1 MNLSGILK
9 SFILVTL
16 LTGNFDSLAQL
27 YSEAGISVP
36 DSNLKNLAGT
46 GLTLGLNCEYRLS
59 DKFKARVSSA
69 FVYFSTKHYG
79 ALGIPKG
86 RPLTLDYKTSML
98 PVQLGIKF
106 FPFSKFLGGKLFISG
121 RLGIQAIFFESNSI
135 GYLESVLYQSKEL
148 DFSYVPSIGFDFKN
162 VCFEYEQQFI
172 ASRGDEFLKSVTYT
186 SFKLSVKIFR
196 IGSQTP

>member
-1 MNLSGILK
+1 MNLSGVLK
-9 SFILVTL
+9 TFILVTL

-27 YSEAGISVP
+27 YAEAGISVP

-46 GLTLGLNCEYRLS
+46 GLTLGINCEYRLS

-69 FVYFSTKHYG
+69 FVYFATKHYG
-79 ALGIPKG
+79 SPGVPKG
-86 RPLTLDYKTSML
+86 RPPTLDYKTSML

-121 RLGIQAIFFESNSI
+121 RLGIQTIFFESNSF
-135 GYLESVLYQSKEL
+135 GYLESVLYQSREL
-148 DFSYVPSIGFDFKN
+148 DFSYVPSIGFDLKN

-172 ASRGDEFLKSVTYT
+172 ASRGNEFLKSVSYT
-186 SFKLSVKIFR
+186 SFKLSVKVFR
-196 IGSQTP
+196 IGS